1 LHGQSKLSDRQS
13 NPKFHNTGP
22 KRNTFYKKKLT
33 LVPTRQ
39 TAAGFPPKGLFVKA
53 STTNI
58 GRTLSWSAIL
68 IKDHYQASAPL
79 RSRLKQIP
87 TGEGPG
93 RNRGGDWQLFVD
105 RRSWILYIY
114 LPKENLNFAHKRKLL
129 ISRKKF
135 GNNLYNL
142 AKI

>member
-1 LHGQSKLSDRQS
+1 MGNLNCPTDNRIPSFTTQDLKEIHFIR
-13 NPKFHNTGP
+13 
-22 KRNTFYKKKLT
+22 KKLT

-93 RNRGGDWQLFVD
+93 GNRGGDWQLFVD
-105 RRSWILYIY
+105 RRSWIFYIY
-114 LPKENLNFAHKRKLL
+114 LPYENLNFAHKRKLL

-135 GNNLYNL
+135 
-142 AKI
+142 